1 MPKVLTLPP
10 LLFVQFYLEP
20 PVRLREALQLKGLK
34 PESFFTLNHGESRLI
49 ASAEGDVFEWFSP
62 GNPVTK
68 TETYFTHPIQTNS
81 TVNKHSEWS
90 QQCFT
95 YWMFAQPLSWWLK
108 CYLQELRLQGK
119 CDCVCNSWLQL
130 NVDISWTSC
139 NRKETSKLQG
149 FLSMSG
155 CFFVPECIPAK

>member
-1 MPKVLTLPP
+1 MRSKSCFELNECLKSLTLSP
-10 LLFVQFYLEP
+10 LLFVQYYLEP
-20 PVRLREALQLKGLK
+20 PARLREALQQKGLK
-34 PESFFTLNHGESRLI
+34 PESFFTLNHGESCLI

-81 TVNKHSEWS
+81 AVNKHSEWS

-108 CYLQELRLQGK
+108 CYLHELRLQGK
-119 CDCVCNSWLQL
+119 CDCVTLDCSYTLTL
-130 NVDISWTSC
+130 AGLPV
-139 NRKETSKLQG
+139 KEKKQVNYRD
-149 FLSMSG
+149 F
-155 CFFVPECIPAK
+155 